1 MHLKNWE
8 NWVATKVFVSQPE
21 ASRKELAWYA
31 GGMAIVAAIA
41 LVKVAI
47 HLYAD
52 RFYGYFV
59 DELYFIA
66 CSKHLAAGYVD
77 QPPLIAFIV
86 RFERI
91 LLGDSLQAIRFLPAL
106 AGGAKV
112 ILAGWM
118 ARELGGK
125 RFAQGM
131 AALATLMCTGYFAFD
146 HYVSMNAFEPL
157 FWMGAA
163 AIVIRIVKTG
173 NQKLWLWVGV
183 IAGFGL
189 ENKHSML
196 FFGFGLVI
204 GLLLS
209 EHRTMLLKPWIW
221 AGTVIALLIFLPNLI
236 WNIDHHWPFF
246 ELMNNIRKSGRNVQ
260 LTYLQFLR
268 QQIELVMQANAVLWI
283 GGLAWLLFSRNGK
296 PYRLL
301 ATTYLVILGCMLKL
315 DGRTY
320 YMLPAYP
327 MLFAAGGVALEAWLS
342 WRWLRWLKP
351 VYVAA
356 VIVVGATGAPLA
368 VPILPAPLFIR
379 YMNAMHLAPPRI
391 ENHKMGPLPQF
402 YADMYGWE
410 EMTEVVAKAYNALP
424 SEERAQTAVFGG
436 NFGQAGAIDLFGKK
450 YGLPDAIGSHQNYWF
465 WGPRQYSGQSV
476 IVMGAEPSQ
485 LEPFWNEVIPV
496 GHVYHPYAMP
506 YEEFEVYHCR
516 GIKMPMN
523 ELWPKIKNW
532 R

>member
-1 MHLKNWE
+1 MATNVL
-8 NWVATKVFVSQPE
+8 VAPDRAEQKALPWF
-21 ASRKELAWYA
+21 L
-31 GGMAIVAAIA
+31 GGTAIVAAIA

-86 RFERI
+86 RFERM
-91 LLGDSLQAIRFLPAL
+91 LFGDSLQAIRFLPAL

-112 ILAGWM
+112 LLAGWM
-118 ARELGGK
+118 ARELGGR

-163 AIVIRIVKTG
+163 AVVIRIVKTR
-173 NQKLWLWVGV
+173 NQKLWLWFGV
-183 IAGFGL
+183 LSGLGL
-189 ENKHSML
+189 ENKHSMA
-196 FFGFGLVI
+196 FFGLAI
-204 GLLLS
+204 LIALLLS
-209 EHRTMLLKPWIW
+209 EHRGMLLKPWIW
-221 AGTVIALLIFLPNLI
+221 IGAGVALLIFLPNLI
-236 WNIDHHWPFF
+236 WNIQHHWPFF
-246 ELMNNIRKSGRNVQ
+246 ELMSNIRKSGRNVQ
-260 LTYLQFLR
+260 LTYVQFLR
-268 QQIELVMQANAVLWI
+268 QQIELVMPASAVLWI
-283 GGLAWLLFSRNGK
+283 GGLGWLLFSRAGR
-296 PYRLL
+296 PYRFL
-301 ATTYLVILGCMLKL
+301 ATTYLVILACMLKL

-327 MLFAAGGVALEAWLS
+327 MLFAAGGVALETWLVG
-342 WRWLRWLKP
+342 RWLRWLKP

-356 VIVVGATGAPLA
+356 VIVVGAIGAPMV
-368 VPILPAPLFIR
+368 VPILPAPVFIR
-379 YMNAMHLAPPRI
+379 YMDVTHLAPPRI

-410 EMTEVVAKAYNALP
+410 EMTAVVAKAYNALP
-424 SEERAQTAVFGG
+424 PEERTQTAIFGG
-436 NFGQAGAIDLFGKK
+436 NFGQAGAVDLFGQK
-450 YGLPDAIGSHQNYWF
+450 YGLPQAIGTHQNYWY
-465 WGPRQYSGQSV
+465 WGPRGYSGESV
-476 IVMGAEPSQ
+476 LVMGARLSD
-485 LEPFWNEVIPV
+485 LEPFWKEITPV

-506 YEEFEVYHCR
+506 YEEFEIYHCK
-516 GIKMPMN
+516 GIKEPMS

>member
-1 MHLKNWE
+1 M
-8 NWVATKVFVSQPE
+8 ATPVVSVQSE
-21 ASRKELAWYA
+21 ATRRPLPWYA
-31 GGMAIVAAIA
+31 GGMSIVAAIA
-41 LVKVAI
+41 LIKTAI

-86 RFERI
+86 RLERM
-91 LLGDSLQAIRFLPAL
+91 LFGDSLQAIRFLPAL
-106 AGGAKV
+106 AGGATV
-112 ILAGWM
+112 LLAGWM

-163 AIVIRIVKTG
+163 AVVIRIVKTG
-173 NQKLWLWVGV
+173 NQKLWLWFGV

-196 FFGFGLVI
+196 FFGFGTLV

-209 EHRTMLLKPWIW
+209 EHRKMLLKPWIRVG
-221 AGTVIALLIFLPNLI
+221 AALALLIFLPNLI
-236 WNIDHHWPFF
+236 WNIEHHWPFF
-246 ELMNNIRKSGRNVQ
+246 ELLANIKRSGRNVQ

-268 QQIELVMQANAVLWI
+268 QQIELVMPASAVLWI
-283 GGLAWLLFSRNGK
+283 GGLVWLLVWRAARPF
-296 PYRLL
+296 RLL
-301 ATTYLVILGCMLKL
+301 ATTYLVILVCMLKL
-315 DGRTY
+315 DGRAY

-327 MLFAAGGVALEAWLS
+327 MLFAAGGVALETWLVH
-342 WRWLRWLKP
+342 RWLRWLKP
-351 VYVAA
+351 TYAAA
-356 VIVVGATGAPLA
+356 VIAVGAIGAPMA
-368 VPILPAPLFIR
+368 VPVLPAPLFIK
-379 YMNAMHLAPPRI
+379 YIDAMHMTPPRI

-410 EMTEVVAKAYNALP
+410 EMTAVVAKAYNALP
-424 SEERAQTAVFGG
+424 AEERAQTAIFGG

-450 YGLPDAIGSHQNYWF
+450 YGLPDAIGNHQNYWY
-465 WGPRQYSGQSV
+465 WGPREYSGDS
-476 IVMGAEPSQ
+476 ILVMGASREE
-485 LEPFWNEVIPV
+485 LEPFWKEVVPV

-506 YEEFEVYHCR
+506 YEEFDVFHCK
-516 GIKMPMN
+516 GIKVPMKD
-523 ELWPKIKNW
+523 LWPKIKNW